1 MEENIFYMPDDELSL
16 PEEQKAHPHIDGELI
31 SFTVSEALSG
41 SRLDVY
47 LHQKLPDIS
56 RSFLKERI
64 NEGLCSVR
72 GKKVY
77 KAGTN
82 VSAGDE
88 VRIFMPAPVLPDA
101 LPEDIPLDI
110 LYEDNDVLVVNKPKG
125 MAVHPA
131 PGSERGTLVNALL
144 FHYQGQLSGIN
155 GVLRPGIVHRID
167 KDTTGSLIV
176 CKNDR
181 AHAAIAQQL
190 KEHSALRIY
199 YALAIGNMEE
209 TEGTITGNIGRDSK
223 DRKRMAVVEEGGKPA
238 VTHYEVLERFGN
250 VTYLRFRL
258 ETGRTHQIRVHMKK
272 IRHPL
277 LGDSLYGGEKPG
289 FLLHGQTLHAGTIG
303 FVHPTTGE
311 FLRFDAPLPPYF
323 QELLEEFRHAAKNGR
338 ML

>member
-1 MEENIFYMPDDELSL
+1 MSY
-16 PEEQKAHPHIDGELI
+16 
-31 SFTVSEALSG
+31 TVSGALSG

-47 LHQKLPDIS
+47 LHEKLPDIS

-64 NEGLCSVR
+64 NEGLCSVN

-77 KAGTN
+77 KAGTS
-82 VSAGDE
+82 VSMGDE
-88 VRIFMPAPVLPDA
+88 VLIYLPAPMLPA
-101 LPEDIPLDI
+101 AEPEDIPLDI
-110 LYEDNDVLVVNKPKG
+110 LYEDADLLVVNKPKG

-144 FHYQGQLSGIN
+144 YHCAGQLSGIN

-176 CKNDR
+176 CKNDH
-181 AHAAIAQQL
+181 AHNCIAQQL
-190 KEHSALRIY
+190 KDHTALRLY
-199 YALAIGNMEE
+199 YALAVGNIEDD
-209 TEGTITGNIGRDSK
+209 EGTITGNIGRDPRE
-223 DRKRMAVVEEGGKPA
+223 RKRMAVVEEGGKPA
-238 VTHYEVLERFGN
+238 VTHYKVLERFGN
-250 VTYLRFRL
+250 LTYLRFQL

-277 LGDSLYGGEKPG
+277 LGDELYGGEKPG
-289 FLLHGQTLHAGTIG
+289 FHLHGQTLHAATIG

-311 FLRFDAPLPPYF
+311 FLRFDAPLPTYF
-323 QELLEEFRHAAKNGR
+323 EDLLTEFRAAKNSGR

>member
-1 MEENIFYMPDDELSL
+1 MGVPSEEKGSS
-16 PEEQKAHPHIDGELI
+16 HVDGELF

-47 LHQKLPDIS
+47 LHEKLPDVS

-64 NEGLCSVR
+64 NEGLCRVR

-77 KAGTN
+77 KAGTS

-88 VRIFMPAPVLPDA
+88 VLIFMPAPVLPDA
-101 LPEDIPLDI
+101 EPENIPLDI
-110 LYEDNDVLVVNKPKG
+110 LYEDDDLLIVNKPKG

-144 FHYQGQLSGIN
+144 YHCKGQLSGIN

-181 AHAAIAQQL
+181 AHTAIAEQL
-190 KEHSALRIY
+190 KEHSALRVY
-199 YALAIGNMEE
+199 YALAIGNIEE
-209 TEGTITGNIGRDSK
+209 DSGTITGNIGRDPK

-250 VTYLRFRL
+250 VTFLRFRL
-258 ETGRTHQIRVHMKK
+258 ETGRTHQIRVHMRK

-277 LGDSLYGGEKPG
+277 LGDTLYGGEKPG

-303 FVHPTTGE
+303 FVHPATGE
-311 FLRFDAPLPPYF
+311 FLRFDAPLPEYF
-323 QELLEEFRHAAKNGR
+323 QNLLTEFREAKSKGR
-338 ML
+338 LL